1 MDVDAKM
8 IHQPFTSSASVQQL
22 SERLRAV
29 RNASGQ
35 SRCSFSPPIPPP
47 ALSMKVPMK
56 QSAVQQISRLTP
68 PPHKHSGERSAAAS
82 EVVGARHH
90 GASQS
95 LVLGCTRCIGAS
107 RFRLSPPVVFSA
119 GPGSRQL
126 SRHRS
131 AVSMVFAAA
140 HPLPGATI
148 SPAGLSSMALCCV
161 WLRIQTVCGCGVKE
175 MACRPH

>member
-1 MDVDAKM
+1 M

-107 RFRLSPPVVFSA
+107 RFRLDPLLWYFPRARVRA
-119 GPGSRQL
+119 NL